1 MIDFQP
7 IRLTDRTLIE
17 AHTLRCG
24 LYNCDL
30 SFANMYCWHEL
41 YGTQWAEVEGFLVL
55 RFRIDGSDHTG
66 YMQPIGEGDFTTILP
81 HLKADAEALGE
92 PLRLFGITSQGA
104 ELLQAR
110 YGESV
115 ALYTPRA
122 TADYLYRRSDLV
134 ALTGK
139 HYQPKR
145 NHINR
150 FLSLY
155 PDHHYR
161 PLTTD
166 RIEECIRLEEEWCRN
181 RGGCHDEGVR
191 AERRALMRAFEAFD
205 ELGLQGGMLYVGDR
219 LVAFT
224 FGSMLNDHTF
234 DIHIEKA
241 DTRYEGVFAMIN
253 REFARTLPEEV
264 EYLNREE
271 DLGVEGLRKAKLSY
285 HPAFLELKQRAVW
298 LSERGRACRRLW
310 QACFEEDDPSFVE
323 EFLTGPYEESRM
335 HTREVEGKTVAMAH
349 LIPFEGEGRKIGY
362 IYGVATLPDYRG
374 RGLAS
379 SLVEEIVER
388 CHREGYDAV
397 ALIAASESLQSFYRE
412 LGFEGEVPI
421 YLHTPDGFDFGTGD
435 VERNRAMLRPLTDG
449 ITMPNHLV
457 LNLLS

>member
-81 HLKADAEALGE
+81 HLEADAAAQGE

-155 PDHHYR
+155 
-161 PLTTD
+161 
-166 RIEECIRLEEEWCRN
+166 
-181 RGGCHDEGVR
+181 
-191 AERRALMRAFEAFD
+191 
-205 ELGLQGGMLYVGDR
+205 
-219 LVAFT
+219 
-224 FGSMLNDHTF
+224 
-234 DIHIEKA
+234 
-241 DTRYEGVFAMIN
+241 
-253 REFARTLPEEV
+253 
-264 EYLNREE
+264 
-271 DLGVEGLRKAKLSY
+271 
-285 HPAFLELKQRAVW
+285 
-298 LSERGRACRRLW
+298 
-310 QACFEEDDPSFVE
+310 
-323 EFLTGPYEESRM
+323 
-335 HTREVEGKTVAMAH
+335 
-349 LIPFEGEGRKIGY
+349 
-362 IYGVATLPDYRG
+362 
-374 RGLAS
+374 
-379 SLVEEIVER
+379 
-388 CHREGYDAV
+388 
-397 ALIAASESLQSFYRE
+397 
-412 LGFEGEVPI
+412 
-421 YLHTPDGFDFGTGD
+421 
-435 VERNRAMLRPLTDG
+435 
-449 ITMPNHLV
+449 
-457 LNLLS
+457 